1 MRKALEEQ
9 VRRLE
14 IEKRNLAEQ
23 EAQLKRTRQALLET
37 ENKINALLGRV
48 RGTGTGAAVMAQAP
62 AQEPTAPVG
71 QPPAETRAPQVAP
84 IFEQRGV
91 LTPRGQVVLEP
102 SLQYAYS
109 SGSRIAL
116 AGYTIIPAI
125 LIGVVDVRE
134 IKRNSFTAALTGRY
148 GITNRFEVEARVPYV
163 YRSDSTLAR
172 PIASGEASDFLYETS
187 TSHLGD
193 IDFTARYQLNE
204 GGLDRPYYVGSLRFK
219 TRTGLDPF
227 EVSKVVVPLSGGQV
241 LDAKLPTG
249 SGFYSLQPGI
259 TFIYPSDPAVLFGGL
274 SYTYNFERKNVSV
287 HTATGVSEVGDVKA
301 GDIIGFNF
309 GMGLAINERSS
320 FSVGYDHASVGKTK
334 INAVNAPLSQ
344 RVQLGTLLL
353 GYSYRFAPNKSVNVS
368 LGVGT
373 TRDAPD
379 TQLTLRM
386 PITF

>member
-1 MRKALEEQ
+1 M
-9 VRRLE
+9 
-14 IEKRNLAEQ
+14 
-23 EAQLKRTRQALLET
+23 
-37 ENKINALLGRV
+37 
-48 RGTGTGAAVMAQAP
+48 
-62 AQEPTAPVG
+62 
-71 QPPAETRAPQVAP
+71 
-84 IFEQRGV
+84 
-91 LTPRGQVVLEP
+91 
-102 SLQYAYS
+102 
-109 SGSRIAL
+109 
-116 AGYTIIPAI
+116 
-125 LIGVVDVRE
+125 
-134 IKRNSFTAALTGRY
+134 KRNSFTAALTGRY

-172 PIASGEASDFLYETS
+172 PITSGADSDFLFDAS
-187 TSHLGD
+187 TSHIGD
-193 IDFTARYQLNE
+193 VDFTARYQLNE

-227 EVSKVVVPLSGGQV
+227 EATKSAVPLAGGPV
-241 LDAKLPTG
+241 LDSKLPTG

-274 SYTYNFERKNVSV
+274 SYTYNFKRSNVSV
-287 HTATGVSEVGDVKA
+287 HTTTGIAEVGEVKA

-320 FSVGYDHASVGKTK
+320 FSIGYDHASVGKTK
-334 INAVNAPLSQ
+334 INAENAPLAQ

-353 GYSYRFAPNKSVNVS
+353 GYSYRFAPDKSVNVS